1 MALGAFTLTKVNSMN
16 SILADLF
23 IGQGIFGLSPMSI
36 VLILVVVVLLFG
48 AKRLPE
54 LFGSLGKSVSA
65 FKQGKEEGL
74 RELEEMK
81 TDAESVADEVK
92 TEVKSEN

>member
-1 MALGAFTLTKVNSMN
+1 MNLT
-16 SILADLF
+16 LADLF
-23 IGQGIFGLSPMSI
+23 LGFVNLGPMQI

-65 FKQGKEEGL
+65 FKQGKEEGM
-74 RELEEMK
+74 RELEAMK
-81 TDAESVADEVK
+81 TDAESVGESVAEDVK
-92 TEVKSEN
+92 TEVNSEN

>member
-1 MALGAFTLTKVNSMN
+1 MN
-16 SILADLF
+16 TPIDLF
-23 IGQGIFGLSPMSI
+23 IAQGAFGMSPLSI

-65 FKQGKEEGL
+65 FKAGKEEGI

-81 TDAESVADEVK
+81 RDSGEV
-92 TEVKSEN
+92 TEEEATETKV

>member
-1 MALGAFTLTKVNSMN
+1 MN
-16 SILADLF
+16 PILADFL
-23 IGQGIFGLSPMSI
+23 IGQGIFGMSPMSI
-36 VLILVVVVLLFG
+36 VLILVVLVLLFG

-81 TDAESVADEVK
+81 ADAEAVADEVK
-92 TEVKSEN
+92 TEVNSEN

>member
-1 MALGAFTLTKVNSMN
+1 MNATLAV
-16 SILADLF
+16 ILL
-23 IGQGIFGLSPMSI
+23 GQGVFGMSPMSI

-81 TDAESVADEVK
+81 SNIEENPTKEETK
-92 TEVKSEN
+92 TENNV